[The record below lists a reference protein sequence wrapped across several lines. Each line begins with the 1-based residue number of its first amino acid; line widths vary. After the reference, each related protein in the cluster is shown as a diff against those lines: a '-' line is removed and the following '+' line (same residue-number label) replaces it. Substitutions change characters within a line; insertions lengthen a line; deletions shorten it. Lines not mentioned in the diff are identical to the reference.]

1 LHLDR
6 NFLVLFA
13 ALDTFVEVFNAFFDV
28 GAKHVIDVYLFA
40 AAVDDLVANLGEQT
54 LEAIGSTVVL
64 RELPDDSNVVQNFW
78 QDLGDVLGL
87 GIFNGFARS
96 F

>member
-1 LHLDR
+1 MHLDR

-13 ALDTFVEVFNAFFDV
+13 TLDTLVEVFNAFFDV
-28 GAKHVIDVYLFA
+28 SAKHVIYVDLFA
-40 AAVDDLVANLGEQT
+40 AAVDDLVADLGEQT
-54 LEAIGSTVVL
+54 LEAIRSTVIL

-87 GIFNGFARS
+87 GIFDCFARS